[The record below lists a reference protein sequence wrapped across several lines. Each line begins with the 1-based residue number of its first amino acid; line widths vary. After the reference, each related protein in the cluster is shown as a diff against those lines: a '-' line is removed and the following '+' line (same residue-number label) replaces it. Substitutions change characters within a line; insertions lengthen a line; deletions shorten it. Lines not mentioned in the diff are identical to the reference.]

1 MSLQPI
7 PECWRKTVAQILRRG
22 ERRSIRKTKDFWDR
36 FSADF
41 PDAFSNEITEAI
53 AAGLTRDIRK
63 GCPVTM
69 DPPPDG
75 TTWEFY
81 CSFRHTKLYAKVLLT
96 NDQRTVWLFSAHR
109 PRKRRLRC
117 E

>member
-7 PECWRKTVAQILRRG
+7 PDRWRRTVAQILERGDRRWIK
-22 ERRSIRKTKDFWDR
+22 STADFWNR

-41 PDAFSNEITEAI
+41 PDAWKSDVESAI
-53 AAGLTRDIRK
+53 AHGLDREIRD
-63 GCPVTM
+63 GCPVPM
-69 DPPPDG
+69 KPPPGG

-81 CSFRHTKLYAKVLLT
+81 CSFRDERIYAKVLLT
-96 NDQRTVWLFSAHR
+96 NDHRTVWLFSAHR
-109 PRKRRLRC
+109 LRQPKLRC